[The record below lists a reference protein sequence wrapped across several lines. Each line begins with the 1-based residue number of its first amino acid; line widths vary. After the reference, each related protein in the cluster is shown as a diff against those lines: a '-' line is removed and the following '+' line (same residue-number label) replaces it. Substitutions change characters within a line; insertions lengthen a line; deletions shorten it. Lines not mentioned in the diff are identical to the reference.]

1 MVKKQ
6 LHPAGN
12 GVECVKCASKQTVV
26 IVNLVKIWSNLVEL
40 AGRNN
45 AVKKESM
52 SRTATFV

>member
-6 LHPAGN
+6 VHPAEN

-52 SRTATFV
+52 S

>member
-12 GVECVKCASKQTVV
+12 GVGCVKFASKQTVV

-52 SRTATFV
+52 C

>member
-6 LHPAGN
+6 VHLAGN
-12 GVECVKCASKQTVV
+12 DVECVKCASKQTVV

-45 AVKKESM
+45 AVKRESM
-52 SRTATFV
+52 S

>member
-40 AGRNN
+40 AGRNS

-52 SRTATFV
+52 S